1 VSAIGYSIKEIL
13 TTENFDKWLIRLR
26 DGKARIAIQKRLQQL
41 GAGHY
46 GDYKSV
52 SDGVFELRFHLNSGY
67 RIYFTERS
75 GEIIILLVG
84 GDKSSQSRDIKKAIE
99 LNKIV

>member
-1 VSAIGYSIKEIL
+1 MKEIL
-13 TTENFDKWLIRLR
+13 TTEQFDKWLKKLR
-26 DGKARIAIQKRLQQL
+26 DYKAKITIQKRLKQL
-41 GAGHY
+41 ETGYY

-52 SDGVFELRFHLNSGY
+52 GDSVYELRFHLNAGY
-67 RIYFTERS
+67 RIYFTERA

-99 LNKIV
+99 LCKFT